1 MTCTIAHMGCWLCR
15 WQLNLLT
22 TMIAPVSMF
31 LSQWE
36 GSREKGNGGR
46 IKRSTANFM
55 NFMEE
60 EGKNWS
66 EFVHRNLGE
75 IGTQVVGWWQS

>member
-1 MTCTIAHMGCWLCR
+1 MVCWLCR

-22 TMIAPVSMF
+22 TMTAPVSMF

-36 GSREKGNGGR
+36 GSRERGNGGR
-46 IKRSTANFM
+46 IERSTANFM
-55 NFMEE
+55 SFMEE

-66 EFVHRNLGE
+66 EFVHRNSGE